1 MPTADPPLDTARLR
15 HLATKSTLTNLE
27 RLELDDLLLRQSSLR
42 IAKQRTGVAGS
53 RRKLEN
59 RLKFRLGALA
69 LQAGL
74 ANWSD
79 DELLGVFAAAAK
91 LTATQRANYGEQG
104 ARLARAP
111 DPRKPLK
118 GDFQV

>member
-1 MPTADPPLDTARLR
+1 MPAADTPLDTVILR
-15 HLATKSTLTNLE
+15 HLATKPTLTSLE

-53 RRKLEN
+53 RRKVEN

-74 ANWSD
+74 ADWSD
-79 DELLGVFAAAAK
+79 DELRGVFSAASR
-91 LTATQRANYGEQG
+91 LTTTQRAKYADDG
-104 ARLARAP
+104 ARLARMP
-111 DPRKPLK
+111 DPTKPLK
-118 GDFQV
+118 GNFAV